1 MRVPQTTAGTNLLEL
16 ARFGIIVTVRMASK
30 NNCVMTQEMKGDA
43 SGVTSNYQESRRR
56 RK

>member
-30 NNCVMTQEMKGDA
+30 NNCVMTQERKGDA
-43 SGVTSNYQESRRR
+43 SGVTSNYQ
-56 RK
+56 